1 VLLTDA
7 GPLTALI
14 DLRDRDHQRCA
25 SIAAARLGP
34 LATTWPVVAEAM
46 YLTGRAAG
54 WRAQEAL
61 WRWIASG
68 ALVLY
73 DLTPRMVAR
82 MPVLMEQYR
91 DLPMDLADA
100 SLVAFAEERRLRQVF
115 TLDRD
120 FCAYRLPNGAPFELI
135 PPDAT

>member
-14 DLRDRDHQRCA
+14 DPRDRDHRRCA
-25 SIAAARLGP
+25 SAAATRLAS
-34 LATTWPVVAEAM
+34 LVTTWPAFAEAM
-46 YLTGRAAG
+46 YLAGRASG
-54 WRAQEAL
+54 WRAQEVL
-61 WRWIASG
+61 WGWIASG

-73 DLTPRMVAR
+73 DLTPRMVTR

-100 SLVAFAEERRLRQVF
+100 SLVALAEELRLRQVF
-115 TLDRD
+115 TLDSD
-120 FCAYRLPNGAPFELI
+120 FQVYRLPNGAPFELI
-135 PPDAT
+135 PA

>member
-1 VLLTDA
+1 VILTDA

-14 DLRDRDHQRCA
+14 DPRDPDHRRCA
-25 SIAAARLGP
+25 SIAASQIGP
-34 LATTWPVVAEAM
+34 LATTWPAFTEAM
-46 YLTGRAAG
+46 YLSGRAAG
-54 WRAQEAL
+54 WHAQEVL

-68 ALVLY
+68 ALLLY
-73 DLTPRMVAR
+73 DLTPRIVAR

-100 SLVAFAEERRLRQVF
+100 SLVAIAEERRLSQVF

-120 FCAYRLPNGAPFELI
+120 FRVYRLPNGAPFELL
-135 PPDAT
+135 PS